1 MHCMHQ
7 LLITYLMSQSNCSLS
22 SEQPKSVVQAWPMV
36 NLWNFSMS
44 MTPTWATAQPN
55 SSGRWF
61 TQAAGGGRGH
71 SQTHW
76 KLWCKKKKASS
87 SVLLFRKGHTHTYEQ
102 AAIWASIYGQLW
114 RRGVSLLDE
123 ILGCTLEVREAV
135 LLVGQ
140 HSGWRAKWKRGINHL
155 QITRNKN
162 IKTQIKPVCVRPLC
176 QVSPYSPPPRM
187 LATAKTPLRCR
198 TKMSRETL

>member
-1 MHCMHQ
+1 MHCMLQ

-71 SQTHW
+71 RQTRW
-76 KLWCKKKKASS
+76 KLWCKEQKEK
-87 SVLLFRKGHTHTYEQ
+87 SVLLCALLFRKGRARTYEQ
-102 AAIWASIYGQLW
+102 AAIWAPIYGQLW

-123 ILGCTLEVREAV
+123 ILGCTLEVCEAV

-140 HSGWRAKWKRGINHL
+140 HSSWRAKWKRGINHL
-155 QITRNKN
+155 
-162 IKTQIKPVCVRPLC
+162 
-176 QVSPYSPPPRM
+176 
-187 LATAKTPLRCR
+187 
-198 TKMSRETL
+198 